1 MGVLSSQELAR
12 TFENEVGGQPRAV
25 RTWAVTLTDDT
36 LFGNGTSPVTVLTAL
51 GLTDYG
57 ALHPDF
63 TSNAFF
69 GLRKVTVN
77 ERFQDSPYHIQVVAE
92 YGVVTANE
100 VANPTA
106 RANEWTF
113 EGQASEVP
121 ALFWWDGTTKR
132 PLVNS
137 AYDYF
142 EGLTTTEQLV
152 KATVKMNLTDWASLL
167 PKIQANHKINSDGY
181 LGCDPHTWKVAGVTT
196 AFTIEIYNN
205 VAHEYWATTCE
216 LLYRESGW
224 NLYLPDVGW
233 NYIDGGQKRRAM
245 VFDFENGEWVASAN
259 PVGLTS
265 TGALNM
271 TTWPN
276 ILERRV
282 NREAVFVSL
291 FGLPPGAT

>member
-25 RTWAVTLTDDT
+25 RTWAVTLSDNT
-36 LFGNGTSPVTVLTAL
+36 LEGNGTSPVAVLTAL
-51 GLTDYG
+51 GLTNYG

-63 TSNAFF
+63 NTNGFF
-69 GLRKVTVN
+69 GLRKITVN
-77 ERFQDSPYHIQVVAE
+77 ERFQDSPYHIQVIAE

-106 RANEWTF
+106 RTNEWTF
-113 EGQASEVP
+113 EGQTSEVP
-121 ALFWWDGTTKR
+121 ALFWWDGATRR

-152 KATVKMNLTDWASLL
+152 KATVKMNLANWAAVA

-181 LGCDPHTWKVAGVTT
+181 LGCPVHTWKVAGVNT
-196 AFTIEIYNN
+196 AYVVEVYNN
-205 VAHEYWATTCE
+205 VAHQYWSTTCE

-245 VFDFENGEWVASAN
+245 VFDYENGEWVASPN

-265 TGALNM
+265 GGGMNFTS
-271 TTWPN
+271 WPN
-276 ILERRV
+276 VLERRV
-282 NREAVFVSL
+282 NREAVFVDL

>member
-1 MGVLSSQELAR
+1 MGVLSAQELAR
-12 TFENEVGGQPRAV
+12 TFENELGGSPRAV
-25 RTWAVTLTDDT
+25 RTWAVTLSDDT
-36 LFGNGTSPVTVLTAL
+36 LQNNPTTHLQVLTYL
-51 GLTDYG
+51 NLTNYG
-57 ALHPDF
+57 TQHPDIA
-63 TSNAFF
+63 NPWF
-69 GLRKVTVN
+69 GLRKLTVT
-77 ERFQDSPYHIQVVAE
+77 ERFQDSPYHVQAVAE

-100 VANPTA
+100 LANPTN

-113 EGQASEVP
+113 EGQTSEVP

-152 KATVKMNLTDWASLL
+152 KATVKMNLATWASLL

-181 LGCDPHTWKVAGVTT
+181 LGCPVHTWKVAGVTT

-282 NREAVFVSL
+282 NREAVFSSL
-291 FGLPPGAT
+291 FGYPPGATA